1 MAITITAVTR
11 DGGSNCQHVTITVN
25 DEGSTRTVKTSY
37 GEIDAFLDERF
48 DSPQEMKKALVL
60 LWARYR
66 RAQGRAVVNV
76 GIA

>member
-1 MAITITAVTR
+1 MAITITNITR
-11 DGGSNCQHVTITVN
+11 DGGPNCQHLTIVIN
-25 DEGSTRTVKTSY
+25 DEGSTRTFKTSY
-37 GEIDAFLDERF
+37 GEIDAFLDGHF

-66 RAQGRAVVNV
+66 RSQGRAVVNV